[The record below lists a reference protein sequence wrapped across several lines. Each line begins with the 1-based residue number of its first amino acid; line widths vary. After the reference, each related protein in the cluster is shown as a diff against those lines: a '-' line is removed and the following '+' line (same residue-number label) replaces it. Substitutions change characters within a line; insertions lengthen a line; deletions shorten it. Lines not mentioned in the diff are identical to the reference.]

1 MKSLVLL
8 TALLLLGRQP
18 HPAPTLEPEVFSIV
32 DFGISKRLMLTEAS
46 VDGQKGMFLFD
57 TGASHLTLN
66 QNRFPGKKI
75 VENAGETTNIIE
87 NGVALKATKVGQ
99 FQWGNIVREKMF
111 CPVADLSVLE
121 KQLGYPILGLIGF
134 DIIKD
139 YVVEINYVDQIITLK
154 TVSTSKQ
161 LNAARPDHSL
171 DFNLCGHIPVLET
184 DVGMK
189 QKVYLGLDSGA
200 SINVLDKSWHKQAAL
215 HALRQDKLNFT
226 GAAAGSK
233 QADYMVFKEM
243 IIDGVLTLTTPG
255 LLLTDFEIPTGRCL
269 RVDGLIGIDAF
280 TCKRVEID
288 YPNAKMHIWLGAG
301 VATADGCF

>member
-8 TALLLLGRQP
+8 SALLLLGKPSNLISPDEQ
-18 HPAPTLEPEVFSIV
+18 EVFSIV

-46 VDGQKGMFLFD
+46 VDGQKGLFLFD

-66 QNRFPGKKI
+66 EQHFKDKK
-75 VENAGETTNIIE
+75 IIE
-87 NGVALKATKVGQ
+87 NVGQTSNILESNAPLKATKVNE
-99 FQWGNIVREKMF
+99 FQWGSLVREKIF
-111 CPVADLSVLE
+111 CPVADLSALE
-121 KQLGYPILGLIGF
+121 KQLGYPVLGLIGF
-134 DIIKD
+134 DIFKD

-154 TVSTSKQ
+154 NPDKSKQ
-161 LNAARPDHSL
+161 SSDTKPDYSL

-184 DVGMK
+184 DVGLK

-200 SINVLDKSWHKQAAL
+200 SVHVLDKSWHKQAAAR
-215 HALRQDKLNFT
+215 ALRQDKLSFT
-226 GAAAGSK
+226 GAATGSK

-243 IIDGVLTLTTPG
+243 VIDGVLTLTTPG
-255 LLLTDFEIPTGRCL
+255 LVLTEFEIPTGKCL

-288 YPNAKMHIWLGAG
+288 YPNTQMHIWLGAG